1 MADSKE
7 QNLKLYRLRAKLPQV
22 VRYLAVIGLC
32 VAVLVVVVGFYRER
46 NKSGFRLKSEH
57 TQLSTEVVAEVNGY
71 ERLETDG
78 NLSKYYVK
86 ADFARTFADNHQEL
100 ENVYL
105 RTYDDNGNEADSMTA
120 QNVLYVPEADKNFTA
135 YMKGDVNINSRSG
148 LNVKTNNLVYSK
160 ANETADIDEAV
171 TFERDGIRGKSF
183 GASVRMGAK
192 RLELLKDVEIEAFE
206 SPELAKAGIRYA
218 KINSTSASYDQT
230 ENKIELNNSVAIDL
244 QSKSKTTGNQQTT
257 DVKADHA
264 VFYLDGGVAAA
275 NSNSANAKLKK
286 LEMTGDV
293 HIVSTEA
300 GVAPTTI
307 DAGYAMY
314 DKPTDRIEM
323 KNGTHIVTSANGKS
337 TDIKASEADY
347 DQTAFNFALSGDA
360 EITQDTSYIKGDSI
374 NADLY
379 PSKKIKYAVI
389 RGNGYVRQ
397 ISPERTTTVSAPE
410 LNVAMNETGDMKTA
424 NTLGQSLAT
433 LDPNQTADYSLV
445 TMATPRAIHV
455 IFKGEGLLEKMQTEG
470 RTTIQLNAAGNSTD
484 AANKRVTADS
494 VNTIFNA
501 NGKDITRAEAVGNA
515 ELYIEPLK
523 ASAENYKTTIDAPR
537 FDCEFYPTGNN
548 AKECVGGKKTKTV
561 RVPTVAAEGHGTQ
574 TLFADQL
581 NASFS
586 QSSKDVESLIATG
599 NAKFT
604 ELERS
609 AISSQMS
616 FTQADG
622 IVRLRGGTPTVWDAG
637 SRAKAK
643 EIDWD
648 SKNQRTQMRGQVSAT
663 YYSRKSGG
671 DATPFAN
678 GDKPVFVTSD
688 TADFDHS
695 AATATF
701 SGNARGWQDENYVR
715 GDKLYIMQREGKFNA
730 DGNVQSV
737 LYDAKQKSG
746 GKDGSVPVFV
756 TSKTMNYDSKTRL
769 LQYRTNVDLR
779 QGTDRITSASADVF
793 LSEKNEVLKTVAE
806 QNVVITQPGRRA
818 TGDWVQY
825 TADNEVAILR
835 GEPASVT
842 DSESGSSQSNEI
854 TVYMRE
860 NRFVGNG
867 KINKNSTGRTRTVY
881 KVKSPQ

>member
-1 MADSKE
+1 VADPIERDIK
-7 QNLKLYRLRAKLPQV
+7 QYRLRARLPQII
-22 VRYLAVIGLC
+22 RYLAVAGLC
-32 VAVLVVVVGFYRER
+32 AAVLVVVVGFYRER

-57 TQLSTEVVAEVNGY
+57 TKLSTEVIAEVNGY

-100 ENVYL
+100 ENAYL
-105 RTYDDNGNEADSMTA
+105 RTYDDAGNEADSMTA

-135 YMKGDVNINSRSG
+135 YMKGDVNVNSRSG

-160 ANETADIDEAV
+160 ATETADIDEAV
-171 TFERDGIRGKSF
+171 TFERNGIRGRSF

-206 SPELAKAGIRYA
+206 SPELAKAGVRYA

-230 ENKIELNNSVAIDL
+230 ENKIDLNNSVAIDL
-244 QSKSKTTGNQQTT
+244 QSRSKSTGNQQTT
-257 DVKADHA
+257 DVKAEHA
-264 VFYLDGGVAAA
+264 VFFLDGDVAGS
-275 NSNSANAKLKK
+275 NSDSANAKLKK

-293 HIVSTEA
+293 HIVSTED

-314 DKPTDRIEM
+314 DKASDRIEM
-323 KNGTHIVTSANGKS
+323 KNGAHIVTSANGKS
-337 TDIKASEADY
+337 TDVKASEAIY
-347 DQTAFNFALSGDA
+347 DQTALNFALTGDA

-379 PSKKIKYAVI
+379 GSKKVKYAVI
-389 RGNGYVRQ
+389 RGNGFVRQ
-397 ISPERTTTVSAPE
+397 ISPERTTSVTAPE
-410 LNVAMNETGDMKTA
+410 LNVAMNEAGDMKTA
-424 NTLGQSLAT
+424 NALGQSLAT
-433 LDPNQTADYSLV
+433 LDPNQAADYSLV

-470 RTTIQLNAAGNSTD
+470 RTTIQLNAAGNSAD

-501 NGKDITRAEAVGNA
+501 NGKDITRAEAIGNA

-523 ASAENYKTTIDAPR
+523 ASPENYRTTIDAPR
-537 FDCEFYPTGNN
+537 FDCEFFPTGNN
-548 AKECVGGKKTKTV
+548 AKNCVGGKKTKTV

-574 TLFADQL
+574 TLLADQL

-586 QSSKDVESLIATG
+586 QSSKDVESLVATG

-604 ELERS
+604 ELDRS
-609 AISSQMS
+609 AISAQMA
-616 FTQADG
+616 FTQGDG

-648 SKNQRTQMRGQVSAT
+648 SKNQRTQMRGQVSST

-688 TADFDHS
+688 TADFDHA

-737 LYDAKQKSG
+737 LYDAKQKTG
-746 GKDGSVPVFV
+746 GKESSVPVFV
-756 TSKTMNYDSKTRL
+756 TAKTMNFDSKVRL
-769 LQYRTNVDLR
+769 LQYRTDVDLR
-779 QGTDRITSASADVF
+779 QGTDRITSASTDVY

-835 GEPASVT
+835 GEPAAVT

-867 KINKNSTGRTRTVY
+867 KVNKNTTGRTKTVY